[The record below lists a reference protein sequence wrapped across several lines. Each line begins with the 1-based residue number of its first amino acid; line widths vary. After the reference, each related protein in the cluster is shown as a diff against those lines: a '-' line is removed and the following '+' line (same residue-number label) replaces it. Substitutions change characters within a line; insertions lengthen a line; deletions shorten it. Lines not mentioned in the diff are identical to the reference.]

1 MCVFDRLR
9 QENNYFK
16 DFSDSN
22 EIKRIVG
29 EVRHQIE
36 LLDYRTPIAHILDKE
51 GFKIYKKIY
60 QRIFLELLG
69 AVIS

>member
-36 LLDYRTPIAHILDKE
+36 LLDYRTPIAHLRYI
-51 GFKIYKKIY
+51 KKIY